1 MFLNLVHVICL
12 ARAGIDNVHLG
23 FSTRDGMF
31 QDACGCA
38 AVAVV
43 SAIRLP
49 RSAEGG
55 DAL

>member
-1 MFLNLVHVICL
+1 MSFAWREH
-12 ARAGIDNVHLG
+12 NVHLG

-49 RSAEGG
+49 RSAEGRR
-55 DAL
+55 

>member
-43 SAIRLP
+43 SAIRLQ